1 MAGYCYR
8 ISIHF
13 TSFRI
18 LKSEY
23 TYQTIQSPS
32 QSLYKEKGSK
42 FFGYAFEVSNEED
55 VKLRLAEI
63 REKHSDARH
72 HCYAYRLGLGQEERY
87 RANDDGEPTNSAGKP
102 IYGQLLSAGVTNV
115 LVIVVRY
122 FGGVKLG
129 VGGLISAYKISTKET
144 LDETKIIEK
153 EELNYYQINFEYPQ
167 MSEVMNFVKMNR
179 LEVTNQVFEADCMI
193 QFKHDIPSAEGIIF
207 QLEEIENV
215 TVEFLKKE

>member
-1 MAGYCYR
+1 MNTP
-8 ISIHF
+8 H
-13 TSFRI
+13 
-18 LKSEY
+18 
-23 TYQTIQSPS
+23 TYQTIQLPS

-42 FFGYAFEVSNEED
+42 FYGYAFQVSNEED
-55 VKLRLAEI
+55 VKLRLLEI

-72 HCYAYRLGLGQEERY
+72 HCYAYRLGIGNEERY

-102 IYGQLLSAGVTNV
+102 IYGQLLSAEVTNV
-115 LVIVVRY
+115 LVVVVRY

-129 VGGLISAYKISTKET
+129 VGGLISAYKIATKAT
-144 LDETKIIEK
+144 LEQTKIITK

-179 LEVTNQVFEADCMI
+179 LEVINQVFEMHCTI
-193 QFKHDIPSAEGIIF
+193 QFKHTIPDSKGIVS

-215 TVEFLKKE
+215 TAEFLKKE